1 VYSDP
6 TEPARRREIRIRR
19 LLGDGKVRVQR
30 SSNHLELYS
39 APTGGTEEFGGND
52 EVALDPGT
60 YWLQGGAD
68 ASTSVRGDELK
79 VRVDDT
85 NAPFEDDLKAT
96 VIWADISAKNSGS
109 RSANP
114 IYDGAAAI
122 QKLMGNTDL
131 GVVRAAQQSREGQK
145 WVNGNIEVQGTL
157 SPNDLTQN
165 AFDQQLTSGF
175 HDGSPASADFGF
187 IFRRFATLRIYT
199 NGQATVVQQMDN
211 QSDDSD
217 RIFQDVNP
225 DLDAGNL
232 RIIDGDGPTARV
244 SPANS
249 VFFGHT
255 RDNFD
260 EHIAFVF
267 QKGISERVS
276 ENLQWAFSGDV
287 ALSYDNKAVFIR
299 SAPNGGGDIN
309 VVKVGSHLPNV
320 NLGIAAPVL
329 QRASTAAGDRVIT
342 RNQDVVVTL
351 VGTNLIG
358 DVFLVKAG
366 RGGAEVKAKL
376 VQVKETDPANHVS
389 DLTEIRATFN
399 TDLAA
404 GGGYKLEIRNAAG
417 TDAVGGFKIRD

>member
-1 VYSDP
+1 
-6 TEPARRREIRIRR
+6 
-19 LLGDGKVRVQR
+19 
-30 SSNHLELYS
+30 
-39 APTGGTEEFGGND
+39 
-52 EVALDPGT
+52 
-60 YWLQGGAD
+60 
-68 ASTSVRGDELK
+68 
-79 VRVDDT
+79 
-85 NAPFEDDLKAT
+85 
-96 VIWADISAKNSGS
+96 
-109 RSANP
+109 
-114 IYDGAAAI
+114 
-122 QKLMGNTDL
+122 
-131 GVVRAAQQSREGQK
+131 
-145 WVNGNIEVQGTL
+145 
-157 SPNDLTQN
+157 
-165 AFDQQLTSGF
+165 
-175 HDGSPASADFGF
+175 
-187 IFRRFATLRIYT
+187 
-199 NGQATVVQQMDN
+199 DN

-267 QKGISERVS
+267 QKGISQRSS
-276 ENLQWAFSGDV
+276 ENLQSAFSGDV

-366 RGGAEVKAKL
+366 RGG
-376 VQVKETDPANHVS
+376 
-389 DLTEIRATFN
+389 
-399 TDLAA
+399 
-404 GGGYKLEIRNAAG
+404 
-417 TDAVGGFKIRD
+417 